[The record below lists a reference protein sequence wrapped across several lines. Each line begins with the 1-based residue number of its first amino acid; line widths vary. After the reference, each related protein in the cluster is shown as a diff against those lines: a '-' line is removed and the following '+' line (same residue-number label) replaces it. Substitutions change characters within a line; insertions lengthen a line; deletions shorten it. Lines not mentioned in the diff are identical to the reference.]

1 VLNAITGHASDA
13 MRREYQNRRDPTVL
27 KKSTAARVE
36 LRALARQAGEAAATA
51 AGEASPPTPP
61 PTPTP
66 ESLGKVEDEAP
77 AELDGSTGVADE
89 GWRAG
94 DRTRTGDVQLG
105 KLAFYH

>member
-1 VLNAITGHASDA
+1 MLS
-13 MRREYQNRRDPTVL
+13 RL
-27 KKSTAARVE
+27 
-36 LRALARQAGEAAATA
+36 EATLVDTEGFDLGIAATA
-51 AGEASPPTPP
+51 AGEASPPIPP

-77 AELDGSTGVADE
+77 AELDGSAGADE
-89 GWRAG
+89 SWRAG